1 VLPDRN
7 NNSVTPKLTTGTAL
21 VSRPKGLPVTTTSLR
36 VGEALVLA
44 TREGVAFWACA
55 PKNGA
60 HKRHRPTGQARR
72 EKTFM
77 I

>member
-1 VLPDRN
+1 VLPERS
-7 NNSVTPKLTTGTAL
+7 NNSVPPKLMTGAAL
-21 VSRPKGLPVTTTSLR
+21 VSRPKGFPVTTTSPR

-44 TREGVAFWACA
+44 MPDGVAFWACV

-60 HKRHRPTGQARR
+60 HKRHKPTGQAKR